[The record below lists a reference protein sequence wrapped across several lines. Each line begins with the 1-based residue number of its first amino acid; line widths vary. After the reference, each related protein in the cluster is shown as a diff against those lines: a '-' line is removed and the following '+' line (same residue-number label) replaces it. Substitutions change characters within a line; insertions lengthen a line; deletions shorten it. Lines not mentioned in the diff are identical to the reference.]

1 MTLKTPDEFDTPQ
14 EYADYLSQIQAEK
27 NAQAEAQ
34 VAAAAIAR
42 EEN

>member
-14 EYADYLSQIQAEK
+14 EYAEYLSQVQAEK
-27 NAQAEAQ
+27 NALAEAKI
-34 VAAAAIAR
+34 IAR

>member
-27 NAQAEAQ
+27 NALAEAE
-34 VAAAAIAR
+34 AIAR

>member
-14 EYADYLSQIQAEK
+14 EYAEYLSQVQAER
-27 NAQAEAQ
+27 NALAEAEI
-34 VAAAAIAR
+34 IAR